1 MNLSNNQLI
10 KYSMLPI
17 TFHSFILNKIEYRW
31 RDLVTK
37 YNFLE
42 KKRYMKK
49 ILIDY
54 LNDNNNNNNI
64 LVDNNKLLYKLDEH
78 DMSPRNTVVEEIN
91 SDLNSDF
98 EDSRS
103 SIENDNTDNSDE
115 DYNEYE
121 ANEKYNENAFINNE
135 DKVFAISYKKLS
147 YISVEKSMNKYYFDC
162 NHNLSSALDIL
173 ASYLKGQK
181 IIYMESKHH
190 CDRCLN
196 FLMMPAIFLSA
207 SATVCS
213 GIEMDNYWKNVLVAI
228 INATI
233 AFLLSLVNY
242 FKLDAASEAHKTSS
256 HQYDKLQS
264 SMEFTSGSVLL
275 FKNLHKENH
284 KIVKSKSA
292 ALEKEIK
299 TKIDDVEKKIGEIK
313 ETNQFIIPR
322 DIRYKYPMIYN
333 TNVFSLIKKIE
344 DYRKKMIIKLKNVKN
359 GIRFYNAIQKSKGL
373 TSKQYNYLHSLYT
386 HKQNIIDELLLI
398 KSAFSVIDQI
408 FKQEMTNAEKG
419 FFNFLYFFFCPS
431 QQKIIQP
438 ECINPFIR
446 ELIDPFHYYEKKNH
460 NPFSQ
465 NVDIDDKSTTSFS
478 DNV

>member
-1 MNLSNNQLI
+1 MSFYGNKRNLYMNTPLFQFPMIPIANLHENKWREMTN
-10 KYSMLPI
+10 KYVL
-17 TFHSFILNKIEYRW
+17 
-31 RDLVTK
+31 
-37 YNFLE
+37 LE
-42 KKRYMKK
+42 KKRYMIK
-49 ILIDY
+49 LLQSY
-54 LNDNNNNNNI
+54 LKNESKLPNTESNMSLYLENRVQDNNNHENAI
-64 LVDNNKLLYKLDEH
+64 
-78 DMSPRNTVVEEIN
+78 VEEINSDLN

-103 SIENDNTDNSDE
+103 SIENDDTDNSE
-115 DYNEYE
+115 LDYNEYE
-121 ANEKYNENAFINNE
+121 SKENFQEQQYIDNDDK
-135 DKVFAISYKKLS
+135 DKVYAISYKKLS
-147 YISVEKSMNKYYFDC
+147 YSSVEKSMNKYYFDC
-162 NHNLSSALDIL
+162 HHNLSSALDIL

-190 CDRCLN
+190 CDNCLN
-196 FLMMPAIFLSA
+196 YLMMPAIFLSA

-213 GIEMDNYWKNVLVAI
+213 GIQMDSYWKNILVAS

-275 FKNLHKENH
+275 FKNSQKDCSLKNRNTN
-284 KIVKSKSA
+284 I
-292 ALEKEIK
+292 EKEIK
-299 TKIDDVEKKIGEIK
+299 LKIDDVEKKIGEIK

-322 DIRYKYPMIYN
+322 IIRYKYPLIYN

-359 GIRFYNAIQKSKGL
+359 GIRFYNAIQKEKGL
-373 TSKQYNYLHSLYT
+373 ATKQYNYLHSLYN

-408 FKQEMTNAEKG
+408 FKQEMTNAENNNY
-419 FFNFLYFFFCPS
+419 FFNFFKNDNMS
-431 QQKIIQP
+431 TTKP
-438 ECINPFIR
+438 ENINPFIR
-446 ELIDPFHYYEKKNH
+446 ELMDPFHYYEKKNH
-460 NPFSQ
+460 NPFYYEPD
-465 NVDIDDKSTTSFS
+465 NDDKC
-478 DNV
+478 